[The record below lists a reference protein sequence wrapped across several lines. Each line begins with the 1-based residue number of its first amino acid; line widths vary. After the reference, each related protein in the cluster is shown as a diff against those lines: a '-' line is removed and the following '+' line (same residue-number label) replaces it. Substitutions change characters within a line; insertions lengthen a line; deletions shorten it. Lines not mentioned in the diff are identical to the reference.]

1 MLGMAKMNQNC
12 IKKAQHYSKIV
23 QMTSLSKIQHK
34 YFVTRC
40 AVGDVGIFSSNSEAN
55 RFDLFENV
63 DQGEDQSNLADTHR
77 DTNAE
82 PVEEEKEEPAAP
94 EDDEEENAEDAVSE
108 YTDGGTKIEK

>member
-1 MLGMAKMNQNC
+1 
-12 IKKAQHYSKIV
+12 
-23 QMTSLSKIQHK
+23 MTSLSKIQHK

-55 RFDLFENV
+55 CFYLFENV

-77 DTNAE
+77 DTNAPDE
-82 PVEEEKEEPAAP
+82 AVEEEKDKDEPAASAKD
-94 EDDEEENAEDAVSE
+94 DDENDDEAVSE